1 MQNGK
6 MQNGKFELITTCGN
20 ARRGRMHTVH
30 GEIETPVFM
39 NVGTAA
45 AIRGG
50 AGTDDLRRSAVR
62 WSFPTHI
69 TCIFV
74 RVMSLYAGSAVCT
87 NS

>member
-1 MQNGK
+1 MRNGK

-50 AGTDDLRRSAVR
+50 AGTDDLRRIGCQVE
-62 WSFPTHI
+62 HI
-69 TCIFV
+69 ICIFV
-74 RVMSLYAGSAVCT
+74 RGMSLYASSAVCT